1 MKTERLI
8 GILSVL
14 LRQEKTTAPELA
26 RRFEV
31 SRRTISRDIETLC
44 RAGIPICTVQG
55 TGGGISIMDGY
66 RMDRTLLTSRD
77 MQMILAGLRSLDS
90 VSGSNYYRQLMEKL
104 DPGASDLVSGRD
116 YILIDLSSW
125 YGKTLAEKI
134 SRIRE
139 AVEEK
144 RLLSFRYC
152 APGGESAR
160 RIEPYF
166 LVFHWSSWYA
176 WGWCLDRRDFRLF
189 KVARMTDLK
198 EEEECFTPREAPL
211 PDFSNE
217 RIFPPEISVTA
228 LFAPEMKWRLAEEFG
243 PDCWEEQEDGR
254 LLFRRDYASERELTG
269 WLLTFGDGVEVLEPE
284 PVRETLFKT
293 GKRLMEMYGEREEE

>member
-1 MKTERLI
+1 
-8 GILSVL
+8 
-14 LRQEKTTAPELA
+14 
-26 RRFEV
+26 
-31 SRRTISRDIETLC
+31 
-44 RAGIPICTVQG
+44 
-55 TGGGISIMDGY
+55 MDSY
-66 RMDRTLLTSRD
+66 RVDRTLLTSRD

-104 DPGASDLVSGRD
+104 DPGASHLVSGRD

-125 YGKTLAEKI
+125 YGKALAEKI

-166 LVFHWSSWYA
+166 LVFHWSSWYV

-198 EEEECFTPREAPL
+198 EEEIRFTPREAPL

-284 PVRETLFKT
+284 SVRETLFKT
-293 GKRLMEMYGEREEE
+293 GKRLTEMYGEREEE

>member
-14 LRQEKTTAPELA
+14 LKQEKTTAPELA

-55 TGGGISIMDGY
+55 AGGGISIMDSY

-104 DPGASDLVSGRD
+104 DSGASHLVSGRD

-125 YGKTLAEKI
+125 YGKALAEKI

-189 KVARMTDLK
+189 KVTRMADLK
-198 EEEECFTPREAPL
+198 EEECFTPREAPL

-284 PVRETLFKT
+284 SVRETLFKT
-293 GKRLMEMYGEREEE
+293 GKRLTEMYGEREEE